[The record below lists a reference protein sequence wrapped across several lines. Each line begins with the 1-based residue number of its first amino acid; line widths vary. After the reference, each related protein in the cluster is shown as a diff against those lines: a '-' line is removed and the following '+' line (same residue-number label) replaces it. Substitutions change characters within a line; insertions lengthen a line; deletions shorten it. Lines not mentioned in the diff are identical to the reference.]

1 MKLARKILFAAALL
15 TVLYVG
21 SYFVFVKKSYGST
34 FSYDGKRTVQAVAT
48 PTYPSGPLPQ
58 NWVAGFYAPIH
69 ALDVRFFRPSK
80 WNWQFPL
87 RP

>member
-1 MKLARKILFAAALL
+1 MKMTRKILVVVLLL
-15 TVLYVG
+15 TGAYVG
-21 SYFVFVKKSYGST
+21 SYFAFVKKSHGST
-34 FSYDGKRTVQAVAT
+34 FSYDGKRMVQAIET
-48 PTYPSGPLPQ
+48 PVYPCGPLPQ

-87 RP
+87 RN